1 MSTSALVS
9 PLVGGRGKT
18 YVSCE
23 MSFPVQLSTPTHKFM
38 SCLVRKLLPS
48 FFLQVA
54 TTYLGSCHDQVH
66 EAANPAEASSGR
78 AARARVRAERV
89 SFIFVLL
96 ADDLM
101 SWMVLLISNL
111 LSERQRG
118 GGFYTNKPPKI
129 QAVSP
134 YKKVLASLY
143 STGGGHLVDS
153 IARSSLA

>member
-1 MSTSALVS
+1 
-9 PLVGGRGKT
+9 
-18 YVSCE
+18 
-23 MSFPVQLSTPTHKFM
+23 M
-38 SCLVRKLLPS
+38 SCLVRQGVPS
-48 FFLQVA
+48 FLVQVA
-54 TTYLGSCHDQVH
+54 TTYFGSCQDQEQ

-118 GGFYTNKPPKI
+118 GGFLYKQTTKHSSGLPLQKGLGITLLNRGRTSRRLHRAELVSVGSRIRSQSVNTNVKELL
-129 QAVSP
+129 S
-134 YKKVLASLY
+134 
-143 STGGGHLVDS
+143 
-153 IARSSLA
+153 